1 MEGLANLTS
10 MGMVTESRVAEIVA
24 QPAAFFSVA
33 PVGIVRDT
41 NHAGGV
47 VFVRTKAICSG

>member
-1 MEGLANLTS
+1 MEELNLVS
-10 MGMVTESRVAEIVA
+10 MVTGCKMAEIVA

-47 VFVRTKAICSG
+47 VFEMMKAICSG